1 MAVEVCNHQLSR
13 HCCTLYI
20 AGVSPG
26 EISGRTADAVLVA
39 GIEKRNACADV
50 GFVILSGG
58 PGRHTAG
65 EVVEI
70 VVHAEAG
77 SAAQVGAVGVA
88 FGTRNP
94 VVEATGIGMEMARMR
109 KKAGVDG
116 ASKSKPVVVLVVGG
130 VLADETHQ

>member
-1 MAVEVCNHQLSR
+1 MEVCNHQLSR
-13 HCCTLYI
+13 HCCTLCI

-50 GFVILSGG
+50 GFVILSGE

-65 EVVEI
+65 EAVEI

-77 SAAQVGAVGVA
+77 SAAQVGAVGAA
-88 FGTRNP
+88 FGTRNL
-94 VVEATGIGMEMARMR
+94 VVEATGIGTEKARM

-116 ASKSKPVVVLVVGG
+116 ASKLKPVVELVVGG